1 MPPTRTPGTQT
12 TKDCIASISGYN
24 SDMAKSR
31 DKGNKEVKKPK
42 KKK

>member
-1 MPPTRTPGTQT
+1 LIET
-12 TKDCIASISGYN
+12 TVSSEYN

>member
-1 MPPTRTPGTQT
+1 MPE
-12 TKDCIASISGYN
+12 CSIACVSEYN

>member
-1 MPPTRTPGTQT
+1 MIGNGW
-12 TKDCIASISGYN
+12 IASAALAGIIA
-24 SDMAKSR
+24 DMAKSR